1 MGPSFACNT
10 LADLEIKQKSIIS
23 AAKIKS
29 ILIYVWRVIVAS
41 EKFRLYVVF
50 KAHSDYGICLVK
62 ILVMHVYG
70 WGYISCHDCEKDFF

>member
-62 ILVMHVYG
+62 ILGALNARGTKPVPCG
-70 WGYISCHDCEKDFF
+70 PIG